1 MCAVGEALRWAVGQA
16 LLEVDD
22 YSIRL
27 RPEDLRLIVR
37 LLVDQLIESECFPT
51 ALAWLRFAW
60 LAWLGSLALRAAQSM
75 PRFERCVRRCFPA
88 VRFQVQS

>member
-1 MCAVGEALRWAVGQA
+1 LCAVGEALRWAVGQA

-51 ALAWLRFAW
+51 ALAWLGLASLRFASLRFASLGLARLAW
-60 LAWLGSLALRAAQSM
+60 LACAACCLIDAA
-75 PRFERCVRRCFPA
+75 F
-88 VRFQVQS
+88 

>member
-1 MCAVGEALRWAVGQA
+1 MGCDGQA

-37 LLVDQLIESECFPT
+37 LLVDQLIESECCLT
-51 ALAWLRFAW
+51 ALAWLG
-60 LAWLGSLALRAAQSM
+60 LACAA
-75 PRFERCVRRCFPA
+75 CCFIDA
-88 VRFQVQS
+88 AF

>member
-1 MCAVGEALRWAVGQA
+1 MGCDGQA

-51 ALAWLRFAW
+51 ALAWLRLASLRLASPRLAW
-60 LAWLGSLALRAAQSM
+60 LACAACCLIDAA
-75 PRFERCVRRCFPA
+75 F
-88 VRFQVQS
+88 